1 VTPNLREAVR
11 FAAVDGERTAAAAE
25 AADRLRVRWQSR
37 AVIVTM
43 GEQGALVSAEN
54 ALPQAIPAPR
64 IGAPDPCGAGDRF
77 AASLAVA
84 LARGAGLDSAAQG
97 AVNAAAAFLAAGG
110 VASLRT
116 PDAPAQLRVPGVDA
130 LATARR
136 TREAGGTV
144 VATGGCFDL
153 LHAGHAR
160 TLAAARGL
168 GDCLIVC
175 LNSDDSVRRLKGET
189 RPIMQQEDRVELL
202 LALECVDAVLV
213 FDESTPEDALARL
226 RPDIWV
232 KGGDYA
238 AADLPEARLVSG
250 WGGRTVTVPYI
261 PARSTTA
268 FAAALAKVG

>member
-1 VTPNLREAVR
+1 
-11 FAAVDGERTAAAAE
+11 
-25 AADRLRVRWQSR
+25 
-37 AVIVTM
+37 
-43 GEQGALVSAEN
+43 
-54 ALPQAIPAPR
+54 
-64 IGAPDPCGAGDRF
+64 
-77 AASLAVA
+77 
-84 LARGAGLDSAAQG
+84 
-97 AVNAAAAFLAAGG
+97 
-110 VASLRT
+110 
-116 PDAPAQLRVPGVDA
+116 VPGLDA

-136 TREAGGTV
+136 TRGAGGTV

-202 LALECVDAVLV
+202 LALECVDAVFV
-213 FDESTPEDALARL
+213 FDESTPENALARL

-238 AADLPEARLVSG
+238 AADLPEARLVAG